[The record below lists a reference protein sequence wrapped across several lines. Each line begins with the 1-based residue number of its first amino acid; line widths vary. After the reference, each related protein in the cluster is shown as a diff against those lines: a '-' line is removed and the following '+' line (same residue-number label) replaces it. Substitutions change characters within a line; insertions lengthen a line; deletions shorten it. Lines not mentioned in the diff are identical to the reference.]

1 MGGASGG
8 DGKGLGGGG
17 GGERGEERG
26 EVGRGLRNE
35 EEGFEKAPA
44 RPPRL
49 PPAGAASQPAPHLQR
64 ERERERRR
72 RAWVCGLLWS
82 RAENFW
88 DTGGGGVSIF
98 GRALPRGG
106 RGGAKISLQPA
117 RWGAPVTTTTP
128 YPPPVRGWMDGPRMC
143 GGPEVDAACWP
154 WNCYGPVI
162 LD

>member
-1 MGGASGG
+1 MRRR
-8 DGKGLGGGG
+8 DLKRRL
-17 GGERGEERG
+17 
-26 EVGRGLRNE
+26 
-35 EEGFEKAPA
+35 PA
-44 RPPRL
+44 RLAFPP
-49 PPAGAASQPAPHLQR
+49 PEQPASQPPTCR
-64 ERERERRR
+64 ERERERDGVVRGC
-72 RAWVCGLLWS
+72 VDCCG
-82 RAENFW
+82 AEPK
-88 DTGGGGVSIF
+88 IF
-98 GRALPRGG
+98 GTRGAAAFRFLEEPWLPRGG